1 MTYLDAINKVLV
13 RLRETQVS
21 TPTDTDYST
30 LIGAFVND
38 AKMLV
43 EAAWDWACLRTTKT
57 VSATVGVTSYVLT
70 GSGGDYTFIDAY
82 NDTSDNRLEL
92 ITKNRM
98 NTLVNLQ
105 TPPSGPPEYFCFN
118 GLDSNGDQ
126 SILVYPTPDGTY
138 SLKFDM
144 VIRGTELSATGDTT
158 ALPSQPIIMYAWAMA
173 TRERGETG
181 GTAAQE
187 IFSLADRA
195 LADAV
200 ALEASKYQGEITWR
214 VV

>member
-70 GSGGDYTFIDAY
+70 GSGGDYKFIDAY

-105 TPPSGPPEYFCFN
+105 TPPSGSPEYFCFN

-144 VIRGTELSATGDTT
+144 VIRGTELSASNNTT

-187 IFSLADRA
+187 LFALADRA